1 MMNFDALKGKRIHL
15 SLTDENRLSIE
26 TKIDIGVHT
35 RTDVETCECMAG
47 CRTREGCGGYR
58 VIHIVA
64 LGHTSGHGQL
74 TFSRHA

>member
-35 RTDVETCECMAG
+35 RTDVETCECMA
-47 CRTREGCGGYR
+47 
-58 VIHIVA
+58 
-64 LGHTSGHGQL
+64 
-74 TFSRHA
+74 